1 MKYIIYTLGCKVNQY
16 ETQAMET
23 ILAGRGH
30 SPAVEGE
37 KADCVIVNTCA
48 VTAESGRKSRQ
59 ALRRLVG
66 ENPGAVSAV
75 CGCWSQTDAESAQG
89 LADVVWGSGDR
100 RGFLDAVEKAV
111 SERQKSVSIDV
122 PFARKVIEDLPA
134 GAYEGHARAW
144 LKIEDGCAN
153 FCSYCIIPYAR
164 GGVRS
169 LPLGR
174 IAEQAAE
181 LAGKGYL
188 EIVLTGIEI
197 ASYGRDLEGK
207 PGLADAVEAVAKAA
221 PGVRIRLG
229 SIEPTVI
236 TEEWCERMAKLP
248 GLCPHFHLSMQS
260 GSDGVLARMKRK
272 YTTDEFYA
280 VCERLRRHFP
290 HCALTTDL
298 ITGFPGE
305 TEEDHEIL
313 MEFVDDMEFDRLGVF
328 AYSPEEDTPAYS
340 FKDQVPDEVKED
352 RRAEIMELQQDIAFE
367 KSESMKGSVLE
378 VMIEGKVA
386 DENAYVGRTY
396 MDSPGVDGL
405 IFVNTGLSL
414 MSGDFVRVRVT
425 GALEYDLIGEVE
437 DEFTE

>member
-197 ASYGRDLEGK
+197 ASYGRDLEGN

-260 GSDGVLARMKRK
+260 GSDGVLKRMKRK

-280 VCERLRRHFP
+280 VCGRLRRHFP

-305 TEEDHEIL
+305 TEEEFAETMAFIRKCGFAAMHVFPYSRRPGTVADKLPGQLTHAVKNARAHEAHGAAL
-313 MEFVDDMEFDRLGVF
+313 EMQRDYLAGCVGSVQSVLFETESDG
-328 AYSPEEDTPAYS
+328 YS
-340 FKDQVPDEVKED
+340 FGHAPNYTEV
-352 RRAEIMELQQDIAFE
+352 R
-367 KSESMKGSVLE
+367 V
-378 VMIEGKVA
+378 EG
-386 DENAYVGRTY
+386 
-396 MDSPGVDGL
+396 
-405 IFVNTGLSL
+405 TGLRGLVKLVKISAAEGQML
-414 MSGDFVRVRVT
+414 V
-425 GALEYDLIGEVE
+425 GAAID
-437 DEFTE
+437 